1 MANTYDYI
9 VVGGGSS
16 GCVIATRL
24 VEAGSR
30 VLLLEAGPVD
40 RDKFIHMP
48 AGLRNAQKYS
58 WKYTSEANP
67 ELKIPPIPIHQG
79 RVLGGGSSVNGMV
92 YVRGSAHDYD
102 DWANLYGCTGWGH
115 KDVLPYFIRSERN
128 EIISSA
134 NHGTDGN
141 LWVSEHRY
149 RHPLTMAY
157 IKAGQELGYPYIT
170 DLSGVAE
177 QEGVGFWQC
186 TIHEGRR
193 ASTARAYLR
202 RVAGNSL
209 LTLITG
215 ATADKVL
222 IENGK
227 ALGVRY
233 SHKGHSAIEAFAT
246 KEIILTAGAFETP
259 KLLMVSGIGPAQ
271 HLRDLGIAVQ
281 VDSPQ
286 VGKNYQDHL
295 MVSLT
300 AETPG
305 IPSFLR
311 EGQGLRKIANG
322 IEWLT
327 VNHDGVVSSNVLEG
341 GGYFDINRDGRI
353 DTQLFVFPFY
363 EGKRDANENQPDQI
377 KDGLSLKIGH
387 VYPESRGEI
396 LLTGPTH
403 ADNIRLKGNY
413 LTAEGDLASQVKAVK
428 LGLQFFNAPS
438 LKKITKNIAPVFSN
452 DSDIFD
458 YVKTNCTT
466 VFHPTSTCRMGA
478 EPHTSVVNLNLQV
491 WGIANLRIADASVM
505 PHIVSGNTNAPTIM
519 IAERAAEIIIKA
531 SRLPYAE
538 STNARIASQT
548 GAIRTI

>member
-1 MANTYDYI
+1 
-9 VVGGGSS
+9 
-16 GCVIATRL
+16 
-24 VEAGSR
+24 

-40 RDKFIHMP
+40 KDKFIHMP

-58 WKYTSEANP
+58 WNYTSEANP
-67 ELKIPPIPIHQG
+67 ELGIPAIHIHQG

-92 YVRGSAHDYD
+92 YVRGTAHDYD
-102 DWANLYGCTGWGH
+102 DWENQYGCTGWGH
-115 KDVLPYFIRSERN
+115 KDVLPYFVRSERN
-128 EIISSA
+128 EIISSSD
-134 NHGTDGN
+134 HGTEGN

-186 TIHEGRR
+186 TIHEGKR
-193 ASTARAYLR
+193 ASTARAYLQ
-202 RVAGNSL
+202 RVAGNQL

-215 ATADKVL
+215 ATAEKVL

-233 SHKGHSAIEAFAT
+233 SCKGRSAIDAVAT
-246 KEIILTAGAFETP
+246 KEVVLTAGAFETP
-259 KLLMVSGIGPAQ
+259 KLLMISGVGPAQ
-271 HLRDLGIAVQ
+271 HLRDLGIDVH

-286 VGKNYQDHL
+286 VGKNFQDHL

-305 IPSFLR
+305 VPSFLR

-327 VNHDGVVSSNVLEG
+327 FNHDGVVSSNVLEG
-341 GGYFDINRDGRI
+341 GGYFDIDNDGRI
-353 DTQLFVFPFY
+353 DTQLFAFPFY
-363 EGKRDANENQPDQI
+363 EGKRGANTKQPDQI
-377 KDGLSLKIGH
+377 TDGISLKIGH

-396 LLTGPTH
+396 LLTGPSHT
-403 ADNIRLKGNY
+403 DSLRLKGNY
-413 LTAEGDLASQVKAVK
+413 LTADGDLESQIKAVK
-428 LGLQFFNAPS
+428 LGLRFFEAPS
-438 LKKITKNIAPVFSN
+438 LKKITKNIAPIFSN
-452 DSDIFD
+452 DNEISD
-458 YVKTNCTT
+458 YVKKSCTT
-466 VFHPTSTCRMGA
+466 IFHPTSTCRMGSA
-478 EPHTSVVNLNLQV
+478 PANSVVDLNLRV

-519 IAERAAEIIIKA
+519 IAERAAEMMIKTSSPSSA
-531 SRLPYAE
+531 EAAEARLAHV
-538 STNARIASQT
+538 
-548 GAIRTI
+548 

>member
-1 MANTYDYI
+1 MSETYDYI

-24 VEAGSR
+24 VEAGAR

-40 RDKFIHMP
+40 SDRFIHMP

-58 WKYTSEANP
+58 WNYISEANP
-67 ELKIPPIPIHQG
+67 ELDIPPIPIHQG

-92 YVRGSAHDYD
+92 YVRGTARDYD
-102 DWANLYGCTGWGH
+102 DWENHYGCTGWSSE
-115 KDVLPYFIRSERN
+115 DVLPYFIRSERN
-128 EIISSA
+128 EIISSPS
-134 NHGTDGN
+134 HGVDGN

-157 IKAGQELGYPYIT
+157 IRAGQELGYPYIT

-186 TIHEGRR
+186 TIHEGKRG
-193 ASTARAYLR
+193 STARAYLQ
-202 RVAGNSL
+202 RVAKNDY

-215 ATADKVL
+215 ATAEKVI

-233 SHKGHSAIEAFAT
+233 SSKEISAIDAVAT
-246 KEIILTAGAFETP
+246 KEVILTAGAFETP
-259 KLLMVSGIGPAQ
+259 KLLMISGVGPAQ
-271 HLRDLGIAVQ
+271 HLRDSGIDVIF
-281 VDSPQ
+281 DSPQ
-286 VGKNYQDHL
+286 VGKNFQDHL
-295 MVSLT
+295 MVSLV

-327 VNHDGVVSSNVLEG
+327 FNHDGVVSSNVLEG
-341 GGYFDINRDGRI
+341 GGYFDVNKDGRI

-363 EGKRDANENQPDQI
+363 EAKRDGSRSHSNQI
-377 KDGLSLKIGH
+377 KDGISLKIGH

-396 LLTGPTH
+396 LLTGPRQ
-403 ADNIRLKGNY
+403 ADSVRLKGNY
-413 LTAEGDLASQVKAVK
+413 LTADGDLESQVKAVK

-438 LKKITKNIAPVFSN
+438 LKKITRNISPIFS
-452 DSDIFD
+452 SDDEISD
-458 YVKTNCTT
+458 YVKRNCTT
-466 VFHPTSTCRMGA
+466 IFHPTSTCRMGVMP
-478 EPHTSVVNLNLQV
+478 ETSVVDLNLRV
-491 WGIANLRIADASVM
+491 WGVANLRIADASVM

-519 IAERAAEIIIKA
+519 IAERAAEMIIRK
-531 SRLPYAE
+531 
-538 STNARIASQT
+538 Q
-548 GAIRTI
+548 

>member
-1 MANTYDYI
+1 MADTYDYI

-24 VEAGSR
+24 VEAGFR

-40 RDKFIHMP
+40 KDKFIHMP

-58 WKYTSEANP
+58 WNYISEANP
-67 ELKIPPIPIHQG
+67 ELDIPSIPIHQG

-102 DWANLYGCTGWGH
+102 DWENLYGCTGWGH
-115 KDVLPYFIRSERN
+115 KGVLPYFIRSERN
-128 EIISSA
+128 EIISSPD
-134 NHGTDGN
+134 HGTDGN

-157 IKAGQELGYPYIT
+157 IRAGQELGYPYIT

-186 TIHEGRR
+186 TIHEGKR
-193 ASTARAYLR
+193 ASTARAYLH
-202 RVAGNSL
+202 RVAGNDL

-215 ATADKVL
+215 ATAEKVL

-233 SHKGHSAIEAFAT
+233 SRKGHSAIEAVAT
-246 KEIILTAGAFETP
+246 KEVILTAGAFETP
-259 KLLMVSGIGPAQ
+259 KLLMISGVGPAQ
-271 HLRDLGIAVQ
+271 HLRDFGIEVHI
-281 VDSPQ
+281 DSPQ
-286 VGKNYQDHL
+286 VGKNFQDHL

-305 IPSFLR
+305 IASFLR
-311 EGQGLRKIANG
+311 EGQGIRKIANG

-327 VNHDGVVSSNVLEG
+327 FNHDGVVSSNVLEG
-341 GGYFDINRDGRI
+341 GGYFDINHDGRI

-363 EGKRDANENQPDQI
+363 EGKRGANAKRSDQI
-377 KDGLSLKIGH
+377 KDGISLKIGH

-403 ADNIRLKGNY
+403 ADSIRLKGNY
-413 LTAEGDLASQVKAVK
+413 LTAKGDLESQIKAVK
-428 LGLQFFNAPS
+428 LGLQFFSAPS
-438 LKKITKNIAPVFSN
+438 LKKITKNIAPILSN
-452 DSDIFD
+452 DNEISD
-458 YVKTNCTT
+458 YVKRNCTT
-466 VFHPTSTCRMGA
+466 IFHPTSTCRMGA
-478 EPHTSVVNLNLQV
+478 TPNTSVVDLDLRV
-491 WGIANLRIADASVM
+491 RGIANLRIADASVM

-519 IAERAAEIIIKA
+519 IAERAAEMIIKPSRPLSAEA
-531 SRLPYAE
+531 SDI
-538 STNARIASQT
+538 RIASQK
-548 GAIRTI
+548 GAISAI